1 MVTTEQV
8 VLSDEKEGTVVPERI
23 ASTITYTQVQKLFD
37 SFAKVRCLSQET
49 EKLNKNGNQDDLT
62 SNETVKINTFLI
74 QRNADGGNKIGYWE
88 NRWATGQSQWHKK
101 DINP

>member
-1 MVTTEQV
+1 M
-8 VLSDEKEGTVVPERI
+8 PPR
-23 ASTITYTQVQKLFD
+23 
-37 SFAKVRCLSQET
+37 FANVRCLSQET

-101 DINP
+101 DINPFLSKYFEELQVM